1 MSCYFMKE
9 SFKKREREIER
20 NTYLHTDIKIHAEK
34 TRERGRGKA
43 NTYIRPRVEK
53 RKRKIKPTHEKK
65 NIYRERD
72 RVRERKMIQ
81 K

>member
-53 RKRKIKPTHEKK
+53 GREKLNPHTRKKIYIE
-65 NIYRERD
+65 RET
-72 RVRERKMIQ
+72 E
-81 K
+81 